1 MRILLDTQVWL
12 WLVTASQRLGPESRM
27 LLDDGGTDAL
37 LSSASAWEI
46 AIKYGLGKLPLPDP
60 PEKYVPK
67 QMRLGSV
74 EPLPVLH
81 SHALH
86 VASLHNH
93 HRDPFDRILVAQAQ
107 VEGLVLASADRRLS
121 AYDVEILDATL

>member
-12 WLVTASQRLGPESRM
+12 WLVTASERLGPESRV
-27 LLDDGGTDAL
+27 LLDDERNDAL

-46 AIKYGLGKLPLPDP
+46 AIKYGLGKLPLPDSP
-60 PEKYVPK
+60 DIYVQE
-67 QMRLGSV
+67 QMRLGGV

-86 VASLHNH
+86 VTSLQDLH
-93 HRDPFDRILVAQAQ
+93 HDPFDRILVAQAR
-107 VEGLVLASADRRLS
+107 VEGLTLASADRRLS
-121 AYDVEILDATL
+121 GCDIEILDATC

>member
-1 MRILLDTQVWL
+1 MRVLLDTQVWL
-12 WLVTASQRLGPESRM
+12 WLVTASERLGPESRV
-27 LLDDGGTDAL
+27 LLDDGRNDVL

-46 AIKYGLGKLPLPDP
+46 AIKYELGKLPLPCP
-60 PEKYVPK
+60 PDRYVPE
-67 QMRLGSV
+67 QMRLGGV

-86 VASLHNH
+86 VASLQDH

-107 VEGLVLASADRRLS
+107 VEGLPLASADRRLS
-121 AYDVEILDATL
+121 AYDVEILDATR

>member
-12 WLVTASQRLGPESRM
+12 WLVTASERLGPESRV
-27 LLDDGGTDAL
+27 LLDDERNDAL

-46 AIKYGLGKLPLPDP
+46 AIKYGLGKLPLPDSP
-60 PEKYVPK
+60 DIYVQE
-67 QMRLGSV
+67 QMRLGGV

-86 VASLHNH
+86 VTSLQDLH
-93 HRDPFDRILVAQAQ
+93 HDPFDRILVAQAR
-107 VEGLVLASADRRLS
+107 VEGLTLASADRRLS
-121 AYDVEILDATL
+121 AYDVEILDVTR